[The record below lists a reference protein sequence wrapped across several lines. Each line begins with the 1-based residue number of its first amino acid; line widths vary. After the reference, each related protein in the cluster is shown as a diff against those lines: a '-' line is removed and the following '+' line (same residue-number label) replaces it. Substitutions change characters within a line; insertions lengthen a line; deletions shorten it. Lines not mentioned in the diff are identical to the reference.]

1 MQQQCGVAVIAVSAA
16 LLLLSAVNDA
26 EFGSGFRSPI
36 SSCSPKA
43 KSFSCSSLMDI
54 LHNLVSR
61 EEKAIA
67 FRLLLSSVSVSEG
80 HPCAAALSAGLCH
93 SMGLAGDAST
103 CCPVVGHQQYSASS
117 RTEVE
122 SERIRWKFGV
132 GLGAKGGGWGDTW
145 RGGRKGLVQGWVTQR
160 NLFPVECSSIM
171 GEETRAQNHRVTQT
185 SASQCCQ
192 QGSLLGLWSV

>member
-16 LLLLSAVNDA
+16 LLLLSAVNDV

-93 SMGLAGDAST
+93 SMGLAGDASI

-122 SERIRWKFGV
+122 SEREKGAGSGV
-132 GLGAKGGGWGDTW
+132 GHTKKSFPSRMQLHYGRRDQSSESQSDSNISVPVLPARIPPGAVVSVRAALHGGALPGAV
-145 RGGRKGLVQGWVTQR
+145 L
-160 NLFPVECSSIM
+160 S
-171 GEETRAQNHRVTQT
+171 
-185 SASQCCQ
+185 
-192 QGSLLGLWSV
+192 